1 MAGGV
6 HDPVRDAVRELLA
19 LDAGVLGEAEL
30 REAGRWLVRVRGWL
44 EGVDAALTRRA
55 EGLARSGGG
64 VDGRWFQREHGARSD
79 RGARAAVERAELL
92 GAVPELAAVV
102 EAGTAGVAHVDAVA
116 RVVAKAPEAVRE
128 QLLGSASWLA
138 GKAASSS
145 PEQLERSLE
154 REVRE
159 LVKLD
164 AASVLAAQ
172 RARSHVRHWVAADG
186 MHHLHAELD
195 PERGA
200 RVFAAL
206 GATVERLFHQ
216 GNPASTGRAP
226 SGGPVQSALAADALV
241 ELCTT
246 SRGAGPGSELV
257 VLIDYESLT
266 AGVERIGGV
275 CETSSGVPLPVSTV
289 RKLWCEADILPV
301 VLGGD
306 GVALDAGRT
315 RRLAT
320 KPQRRALRAM
330 HRSCAWPGCT
340 TRCDPCP
347 SHHTDP
353 WGRHGP
359 TDLEVLAP
367 VCSHHHHQIHDL
379 GWNLTL
385 DEHRNVTIHAPDG
398 RTVQRQRFE
407 PIVAPGGASGAA
419 GLDGGGSRSSDSP
432 PQGSE
437 RKRHRHGPHPR
448 DRGQRLRKGRRVPA
462 AVDE

>member
-1 MAGGV
+1 MGAGV
-6 HDPVRDAVRELLA
+6 QDAVREALRALLA
-19 LDAGVLGEAEL
+19 LDAGALDEAGL
-30 REAGRWLVRVRGWL
+30 REAGRALARVRGWL

-92 GAVPELAAVV
+92 AAVPELAAVV
-102 EAGTAGVAHVDAVA
+102 EDGTVGVAHVDAVA
-116 RVVAKAPEAVRE
+116 RVVAKAPEAVRD
-128 QLLGSASWLA
+128 QLLGSPTWLA
-138 GKAASSS
+138 GKAVSST

-154 REVRE
+154 REIRA
-159 LVKLD
+159 LVQHD

-172 RARSHVRHWVAADG
+172 RARSYLRHWIASDG
-186 MHHLHAELD
+186 MHHLHGELD

-206 GATVERLFHQ
+206 GATLERLFHQ
-216 GNPASTGRAP
+216 GHPESNERAP
-226 SGGPVQSALAADALV
+226 SGGPAQLALAADALV

-246 SRGAGPGSELV
+246 TRGAGPGSELV
-257 VLIDYESLT
+257 VLIDYETLT
-266 AGVERIGGV
+266 TGIDRIGGT
-275 CETSSGVPLPVSTV
+275 CETSSGVPLPAATA
-289 RKLWCEADILPV
+289 RKLLCEADILPV

-306 GVALDAGRT
+306 GVPLDAGRT

-320 KPQRRALRAM
+320 KEQRRALRAM
-330 HRSCAWPGCT
+330 HRTCAWPGCT
-340 TRCDPCP
+340 TRFERCHI
-347 SHHTDP
+347 HHTDP

-398 RTVQRQRFE
+398 RTIQHQPFE
-407 PIVAPGGASGAA
+407 S
-419 GLDGGGSRSSDSP
+419 
-432 PQGSE
+432 
-437 RKRHRHGPHPR
+437 
-448 DRGQRLRKGRRVPA
+448 LRPTG
-462 AVDE
+462 